1 MKRIRN
7 YSSYAILWLMLV
19 GCYKSEQEK
28 EIENM
33 YQGMEISSPS
43 IFKKGQN
50 SAKSKHFMN
59 LEAEMLEEVFCYSPR
74 LGGGAYF
81 LIPTSRMQNFGY
93 VDLQPSDVVSGG
105 GGGTPSDLLMAQ
117 LAGPVPMV
125 STKGVVNPCLKAT
138 LDMVLHNTDILNE
151 MTQMLRNFGFST
163 NITINFEESNL
174 GSNSSDLGQFKPKF
188 KNAYTI
194 ILDNYV
200 LPNYSREVIVS
211 VIYHEVLHAQL
222 EYKFHET
229 ESQDHER
236 MATQYLALAVN
247 LLQKQFPYMNEF
259 TAEALVFAGLKDTN
273 FYKYEVIKLNTRL
286 KFEMED
292 IEKNYKMNRKNGSYC
307 N

>member
-1 MKRIRN
+1 
-7 YSSYAILWLMLV
+7 
-19 GCYKSEQEK
+19 
-28 EIENM
+28 
-33 YQGMEISSPS
+33 
-43 IFKKGQN
+43 
-50 SAKSKHFMN
+50 
-59 LEAEMLEEVFCYSPR
+59 
-74 LGGGAYF
+74 
-81 LIPTSRMQNFGY
+81 

-105 GGGTPSDLLMAQ
+105 GGGTSSDLLMAQ

-138 LDMVLHNTDILNE
+138 LDMVLHNTNILNE

-247 LLQKQFPYMNEF
+247 LLQKQFSYMDYF
-259 TAEALVFAGLKDTN
+259 TARALVFAGLKNTN
-273 FYKYEVIKLNTRL
+273 FYKYNVVDLNNDLKKL
-286 KFEMED
+286 MDD
-292 IEKNYKMNRKNGSYC
+292 IESNYKSKRKNGSYC

>member
-1 MKRIRN
+1 
-7 YSSYAILWLMLV
+7 MLV

-50 SAKSKHFMN
+50 SAKSRHFMN

-138 LDMVLHNTDILNE
+138 LDMVLHNTNIINE
-151 MTQMLRNFGFST
+151 MSQMLRNFGFST
-163 NITINFEESNL
+163 NIKIIFEESSQLSSKRLGEFRNNQNNNTYKILLDVTNL
-174 GSNSSDLGQFKPKF
+174 PH
-188 KNAYTI
+188 
-194 ILDNYV
+194 
-200 LPNYSREVIVS
+200 YSKEVIVAT
-211 VIYHEVLHAQL
+211 IYHEVLHAQL
-222 EYKFHET
+222 EYKFHENDV
-229 ESQDHER
+229 QDHER
-236 MATQYLALAVN
+236 MATEFLAIAGN
-247 LLQKQFPYMNEF
+247 SLLNQFSSMNED
-259 TAEALVFAGLKDTN
+259 TAKALVFSGLKNTQIYQN
-273 FYKYEVIKLNTRL
+273 LNQETRNQMYE
-286 KFEMED
+286 
-292 IEKNYKMNRKNGSYC
+292 IESNYKNKNRNYGTYC
-307 N
+307 D